1 VNKRMD
7 RLQSL
12 LSPIEPIH
20 LDTTKLSSMIVGK
33 KGAKFV
39 ALIDR
44 ICTSIDMNEY
54 DGDRERSDIADGW
67 AVEGEHILTDGGDDI
82 LDSVDFKQVEVYF
95 KEYEEKEAQIDNRRE
110 FDVIERFIKTE
121 KTSGLKRRETARLLG
136 ASEEVRISAEV
147 AELKKC
153 RLRQQGLADGQKVH
167 QKITDAERSHAS
179 RKVAILKAAQMAT
192 SDCRKQFKR
201 VRDFFQEL
209 HDNRKKKLRRQCERS
224 LKIQSVLHRLRRTD
238 PRVMA
243 LERNTAERIFRK
255 KESDMVE
262 LNMVQNLEE
271 ATYLER
277 IISLLDDVQE
287 TKEAAT
293 DAYFKLQIKH
303 LRHQQ
308 EEDTKRSDEVVE
320 MNATSML
327 EMAELIAKY
336 VKEEFQDREDDEK
349 TKDHVELTE
358 RKKDF
363 QATSSNV
370 LLSVSDL
377 YDTIL
382 WSVATGSIGLSS
394 SDNDSFDSY
403 DDMDE
408 EEDYVH
414 DKEQNNN
421 KKRKNSPN
429 SSNMDCDMDERKM
442 GGNPA
447 EDGGFVEFNKSWNYN
462 NSDTVSVKSGSTA
475 NTTHSADSNNG
486 FSPVG
491 HMFVKKLR
499 KQIREK
505 ELKMEK
511 AHIAE
516 RKRGRRQFRA
526 DARKLKEKHQAI
538 VDSILANCVDERH
551 KLRDAIAYRMEKMEE
566 KQTLSTQTLQEAI
579 DADVKAMQ
587 GAWVEHTRLEEE
599 QKFSFAKAQALISAQ
614 VFHEVRNALS
624 SVVAMSEMTSSL
636 QEDPTVTS
644 ETLVSSVGE
653 MLEQNKEVVNYS
665 LNMLNNILDVSKIK
679 AGSFEIKKTFF
690 DLQDLVN
697 RATTMQ
703 LVKAQAR
710 GVKMSFTPMPEPQIA
725 YTDEDIVTRIITNF
739 ISNAVKFTTAGAVQP
754 FICPLESISPSK
766 KNSIQYCLPGDTEFK
781 QEDISRY
788 KNVLQSGTKFVA
800 VGVAD
805 TGPGLSRELLH
816 IAEAGLFSSDTSSIN
831 SGAKNSGFGL
841 HLAHQLASTLGSRV
855 NLTDLDTFQDLYNA
869 DMCSVLNS
877 NSSESDSSLH
887 GSTTSLM
894 STSDTGSSAESLA
907 GSVYSEDSP
916 GKGAVLYIIIPVLV
930 DGEQGKAIL
939 QPAPDSEQGLEI
951 LSREFIFSP
960 RPSPNAADGC
970 FRILVAD
977 DVPMLRKGLMRS
989 VLDIFTEFTDCPIA
1003 VSTACTAEDAL
1014 RAVRSRAY
1022 DMFICD
1028 NQFAPPHHLNR
1039 LSPGIEEMR
1048 TEVHKNKDKNLVRK
1062 SVTEFFSQEAF
1073 TIAPGDGY
1081 LSGLDA
1087 LLQLNQ
1093 SKDNPYPI
1101 PILVLHSGH
1110 QLELPPQIGV
1120 IIVRKPLKRIDFMP
1134 LFERNAQNL
1143 IDTGMCHEIQIGNE
1157 KVVLNKG
1164 GAQLFR
1170 RRKQDI

>member
-1 VNKRMD
+1 M
-7 RLQSL
+7 
-12 LSPIEPIH
+12 
-20 LDTTKLSSMIVGK
+20 G
-33 KGAKFV
+33 
-39 ALIDR
+39 
-44 ICTSIDMNEY
+44 
-54 DGDRERSDIADGW
+54 
-67 AVEGEHILTDGGDDI
+67 
-82 LDSVDFKQVEVYF
+82 
-95 KEYEEKEAQIDNRRE
+95 
-110 FDVIERFIKTE
+110 
-121 KTSGLKRRETARLLG
+121 
-136 ASEEVRISAEV
+136 
-147 AELKKC
+147 
-153 RLRQQGLADGQKVH
+153 
-167 QKITDAERSHAS
+167 
-179 RKVAILKAAQMAT
+179 
-192 SDCRKQFKR
+192 
-201 VRDFFQEL
+201 
-209 HDNRKKKLRRQCERS
+209 
-224 LKIQSVLHRLRRTD
+224 
-238 PRVMA
+238 
-243 LERNTAERIFRK
+243 
-255 KESDMVE
+255 
-262 LNMVQNLEE
+262 
-271 ATYLER
+271 R

-349 TKDHVELTE
+349 TKEHVELTE

-408 EEDYVH
+408 EEDYDH
-414 DKEQNNN
+414 DKEQNKN

-429 SSNMDCDMDERKM
+429 SSIGGGSSSTVTSSSNMECDMDERNI

-447 EDGGFVEFNKSWNYN
+447 DDGGFVEINKSWNYN
-462 NSDTVSVKSGSTA
+462 NSDTVSVQSGSTA

-551 KLRDAIAYRMEKMEE
+551 KLRDAIAYRMAKMEE

-614 VFHEVRNALS
+614 VFREVRNALS

-679 AGSFEIKKTFF
+679 AGSFETKKTFF

-725 YTDEDIVTRIITNF
+725 YTDEDIVIRIITNF

-754 FICPLESISPSK
+754 FVCPLESISPSK
-766 KNSIQYCLPGDTEFK
+766 KNSNKKTP
-781 QEDISRY
+781 
-788 KNVLQSGTKFVA
+788 
-800 VGVAD
+800 
-805 TGPGLSRELLH
+805 
-816 IAEAGLFSSDTSSIN
+816 AGIKTCY
-831 SGAKNSGFGL
+831 
-841 HLAHQLASTLGSRV
+841 SRV
-855 NLTDLDTFQDLYNA
+855 RNWWL
-869 DMCSVLNS
+869 
-877 NSSESDSSLH
+877 
-887 GSTTSLM
+887 
-894 STSDTGSSAESLA
+894 
-907 GSVYSEDSP
+907 
-916 GKGAVLYIIIPVLV
+916 
-930 DGEQGKAIL
+930 
-939 QPAPDSEQGLEI
+939 LE
-951 LSREFIFSP
+951 
-960 RPSPNAADGC
+960 
-970 FRILVAD
+970 
-977 DVPMLRKGLMRS
+977 
-989 VLDIFTEFTDCPIA
+989 
-1003 VSTACTAEDAL
+1003 
-1014 RAVRSRAY
+1014 
-1022 DMFICD
+1022 
-1028 NQFAPPHHLNR
+1028 
-1039 LSPGIEEMR
+1039 
-1048 TEVHKNKDKNLVRK
+1048 
-1062 SVTEFFSQEAF
+1062 
-1073 TIAPGDGY
+1073 
-1081 LSGLDA
+1081 
-1087 LLQLNQ
+1087 
-1093 SKDNPYPI
+1093 
-1101 PILVLHSGH
+1101 
-1110 QLELPPQIGV
+1110 
-1120 IIVRKPLKRIDFMP
+1120 
-1134 LFERNAQNL
+1134 
-1143 IDTGMCHEIQIGNE
+1143 
-1157 KVVLNKG
+1157 
-1164 GAQLFR
+1164 
-1170 RRKQDI
+1170 